1 MLFCSG
7 GAKEEEDG
15 GGRRD
20 GEEMEVM
27 MVAMGR
33 ERDEQAKGVRRQQ
46 NYMQAGSCKTKGCM
60 LNSH

>member
-7 GAKEEEDG
+7 GAKEEEEEEEA
-15 GGRRD
+15 GRRD

-33 ERDEQAKGVRRQQ
+33 EMSKLKESEKATEL
-46 NYMQAGSCKTKGCM
+46 YAGR
-60 LNSH
+60 